1 MPMVGDKKYAYT
13 KKGMEMAKKA
23 AMKSGKKMSMA
34 KPKAKKK

>member
-13 KKGMEMAKKA
+13 KKGMEMAKKE
-23 AMKSGKKMSMA
+23 AMKSGKKMMS